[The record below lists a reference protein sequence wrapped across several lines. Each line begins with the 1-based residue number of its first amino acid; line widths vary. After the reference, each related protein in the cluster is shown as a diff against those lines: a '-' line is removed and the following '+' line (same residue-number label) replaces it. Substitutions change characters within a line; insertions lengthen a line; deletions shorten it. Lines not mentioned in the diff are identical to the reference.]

1 MSVYLDIGKR
11 YELGGLLGRGGLGE
25 VLLATDLQLDR
36 RVAIKRLFSNPDRS
50 EETAAAAIR
59 EARSLA
65 SLLHPNVVTV
75 FDIVDFLGDILVI
88 MEYVPGR
95 TLQEICDHAP
105 LRCDD
110 FLTVARGSLAGIE
123 AVHDAGMLH
132 LDVKPGN
139 IMVSAGKQD
148 TWKVK
153 VLDFG
158 LAQLLQTG
166 LGTTTDGEPREVLGS
181 IYTMAPE
188 QLEGLPVGEWTD
200 LYSLGCVFYFTL
212 AGSYPFTG
220 ASVDD
225 VIAAHLEQRLTP
237 LDAIRPDLPSE
248 VTQWVMG
255 FLAVQPADRFH
266 SAGEALQRLPGG

>member
-1 MSVYLDIGKR
+1 MSVFLDIGKR
-11 YELGGLLGRGGLGE
+11 YELCGLLGRGGLGE

-36 RVAIKRLFSNPDRS
+36 RVAIKRLFTSPDRS
-50 EETAAAAIR
+50 EETAAAAIK

-75 FDIVDFLGDILVI
+75 FDIVEFLGDILVV

-105 LRCDD
+105 LRSDD
-110 FLTVARGSLAGIE
+110 FLTVARGSLAGLE
-123 AVHDAGMLH
+123 AVHEAGMLH
-132 LDVKPGN
+132 LDIKPGN
-139 IMVSAGKQD
+139 IMVAAGKND

-158 LAQLLQTG
+158 LAQILQAG
-166 LGTTTDGEPREVLGS
+166 LIPPNGDEPREVLGS

-188 QLEGLPVGEWTD
+188 QLEGSEIGEWTD
-200 LYSLGCVFYFTL
+200 LYSLGCVFYFAL
-212 AGSYPFTG
+212 AGAYPFTG

-225 VIAAHLEQRLTP
+225 VIAAHLDQRYTP
-237 LDAIRPDLPSE
+237 LDVIRPDLPREVSE
-248 VTQWVMG
+248 WVSR
-255 FLAVQPADRFH
+255 FLAVQPAQRMA
-266 SAGEALQRLPGG
+266 SATEALRSLPTM